1 MENEKILNFPAFIL
15 PNHMIVTAKPDS
27 EIIQK
32 VHENINFEDFFGE
45 LDTNSNSLVKSS
57 QKTRD

>member
-1 MENEKILNFPAFIL
+1 
-15 PNHMIVTAKPDS
+15 MIVTAKPDS

-32 VHENINFEDFFGE
+32 VHENINFEDFFAE
-45 LDTNSNSLVKSS
+45 LDTNSNSLDKSS